1 MFDVGLPELL
11 VIVIVALVVVGPKD
25 LPRVVRGFARTIA
38 KMRRMV
44 DEFMGT
50 VNDYVRESE
59 LQELR
64 DAVEKT
70 RRAMKGQGNFDDLL
84 DPVGTGKPV
93 VVNDPK
99 IAPASPPTPAS
110 PELPAPATAEAPPR
124 TDPVTGP
131 AYPDTAPAD
140 SAPPESA
147 PLQVAP
153 KPEGQGTP

>member
-99 IAPASPPTPAS
+99 IVPAS
-110 PELPAPATAEAPPR
+110 PESSAPEAPPR
-124 TDPVTGP
+124 TEAMTGS

-140 SAPPESA
+140 TA
-147 PLQVAP
+147 PLEPAPVKPAP

>member
-11 VIVIVALVVVGPKD
+11 VIIIVALVVVGPKD

-38 KMRRMV
+38 SVRRMV

-50 VNDYVRESE
+50 VNDYVREAE

-84 DPVGTGKPV
+84 SPVGANKPV
-93 VVNDPK
+93 VVDDPK
-99 IAPASPPTPAS
+99 VAPAPVEASPPLPSPGAAEPGPAQLQS
-110 PELPAPATAEAPPR
+110 VHGDGAPPAVEPPAPEAA
-124 TDPVTGP
+124 PVALP
-131 AYPDTAPAD
+131 VP
-140 SAPPESA
+140 
-147 PLQVAP
+147 P
-153 KPEGQGTP
+153 KPEGQGTL

>member
-11 VIVIVALVVVGPKD
+11 VIIIVALVVVGPKD

-38 KMRRMV
+38 RMRRMV

-64 DAVEKT
+64 EAVEKT
-70 RRAMKGQGNFDDLL
+70 RAAMKGKGNFDDLL
-84 DPVGTGKPV
+84 DPVGLTSTPV

-99 IAPASPPTPAS
+99 IAPTPDAPPAESAAIEHAPPPASPPETVETVEHP
-110 PELPAPATAEAPPR
+110 PATE
-124 TDPVTGP
+124 P
-131 AYPDTAPAD
+131 AMP
-140 SAPPESA
+140 
-147 PLQVAP
+147 P
-153 KPEGQGTP
+153 KPDGAP

>member
-11 VIVIVALVVVGPKD
+11 VIVVVALVVVGPKD

-38 KMRRMV
+38 RMRRMV

-59 LQELR
+59 LQELKE
-64 DAVEKT
+64 AVEKT

-84 DPVGTGKPV
+84 DPVGMTSKPV

-99 IAPASPPTPAS
+99 LAPDHAAEVAGPAAPPAIEHAPEVQAAAPQEQASAAPAPVPT
-110 PELPAPATAEAPPR
+110 
-124 TDPVTGP
+124 
-131 AYPDTAPAD
+131 
-140 SAPPESA
+140 
-147 PLQVAP
+147 
-153 KPEGQGTP
+153 PEGQSKP

>member
-11 VIVIVALVVVGPKD
+11 VIIIVALVVVGPKD

-38 KMRRMV
+38 SLRRMV

-64 DAVEKT
+64 EAVEKT

-84 DPVGTGKPV
+84 DPVGASKPV

-99 IAPASPPTPAS
+99 VAPTPEPPADALPPPETPPAAKVQPAEAEPAAPA
-110 PELPAPATAEAPPR
+110 
-124 TDPVTGP
+124 
-131 AYPDTAPAD
+131 
-140 SAPPESA
+140 
-147 PLQVAP
+147 P
-153 KPEGQGTP
+153 KSEGQGTP

>member
-70 RRAMKGQGNFDDLL
+70 RRAMNGQGNFEDLL
-84 DPVGTGKPV
+84 DPVGVSKPV

-99 IAPASPPTPAS
+99 IAPTTPALAAPETIDSPP
-110 PELPAPATAEAPPR
+110 
-124 TDPVTGP
+124 PVTEAMTDP
-131 AYPDTAPAD
+131 AYPDPEPAEP
-140 SAPPESA
+140 AR
-147 PLQVAP
+147 

>member
-99 IAPASPPTPAS
+99 IAPAS
-110 PELPAPATAEAPPR
+110 LPAPEMTAEAPPN
-124 TDPVTGP
+124 TGMVNHP
-131 AYPDTAPAD
+131 ANPDAAPA
-140 SAPPESA
+140 ESA
-147 PLQVAP
+147 PLEPAP

>member
-11 VIVIVALVVVGPKD
+11 VIIIVALVVVGPKD

-38 KMRRMV
+38 RMRRMV

-64 DAVEKT
+64 EAVEKT
-70 RRAMKGQGNFDDLL
+70 RAAMKGRGNFDDLL
-84 DPVGTGKPV
+84 DPVGLNSKPV

-99 IAPASPPTPAS
+99 VAPTSEAPPAEPGVIEHMPPAT
-110 PELPAPATAEAPPR
+110 APATAEHVPEPPPAEAPP
-124 TDPVTGP
+124 
-131 AYPDTAPAD
+131 TAPA
-140 SAPPESA
+140 PP
-147 PLQVAP
+147 P
-153 KPEGQGTP
+153 KPDGTP

>member
-38 KMRRMV
+38 RMRRMV

-64 DAVEKT
+64 EAVEKT
-70 RRAMKGQGNFDDLL
+70 RKAMKGQGDFDDLL
-84 DPVGTGKPV
+84 DPVGVNKPA

-99 IAPASPPTPAS
+99 IAPPAADPANEPQASTLEVKNAPA
-110 PELPAPATAEAPPR
+110 ETADPAPGTKA
-124 TDPVTGP
+124 
-131 AYPDTAPAD
+131 
-140 SAPPESA
+140 
-147 PLQVAP
+147 
-153 KPEGQGTP
+153 EGQGTP

>member
-44 DEFMGT
+44 DEFMGA

-84 DPVGTGKPV
+84 DPVGLGKPA

-99 IAPASPPTPAS
+99 IAPATPQLAAPDTGDMPPPVT
-110 PELPAPATAEAPPR
+110 EAM
-124 TDPVTGP
+124 TDPEP
-131 AYPDTAPAD
+131 
-140 SAPPESA
+140 
-147 PLQVAP
+147 AP

>member
-1 MFDVGLPELL
+1 
-11 VIVIVALVVVGPKD
+11 
-25 LPRVVRGFARTIA
+25 
-38 KMRRMV
+38 MV

-70 RRAMKGQGNFDDLL
+70 RRAMKGQGNFEDLL
-84 DPVGTGKPV
+84 DPVGLGKPA

-99 IAPASPPTPAS
+99 IAPTT
-110 PELPAPATAEAPPR
+110 PELPAPEIAQPVTEAV
-124 TDPVTGP
+124 TDP
-131 AYPDTAPAD
+131 APAE
-140 SAPPESA
+140 P
-147 PLQVAP
+147 AP

>member
-38 KMRRMV
+38 RMRRMV

-64 DAVEKT
+64 EAVEKT

-84 DPVGTGKPV
+84 DPVGVNKPAV
-93 VVNDPK
+93 VDDPK
-99 IAPASPPTPAS
+99 LAPPPEQTASAPAA
-110 PELPAPATAEAPPR
+110 A
-124 TDPVTGP
+124 DDGTGP
-131 AYPDTAPAD
+131 EQAELAASGP
-140 SAPPESA
+140 
-147 PLQVAP
+147 AP

>member
-25 LPRVVRGFARTIA
+25 LPKVVRGFARTIA
-38 KMRRMV
+38 RMRRMV

-64 DAVEKT
+64 EAVEKT

-84 DPVGTGKPV
+84 DPVGVAKPA

-99 IAPASPPTPAS
+99 V
-110 PELPAPATAEAPPR
+110 APATDPAASAEAVPP
-124 TDPVTGP
+124 D
-131 AYPDTAPAD
+131 
-140 SAPPESA
+140 APPA
-147 PLQVAP
+147 PDPAAQPP
-153 KPEGQGTP
+153 KPEGQGAP

>member
-25 LPRVVRGFARTIA
+25 LPRVVRGFARSIA

-64 DAVEKT
+64 DAVDKT

-84 DPVGTGKPV
+84 DPVGNSKPA

-99 IAPASPPTPAS
+99 NAPAPPQLAAPETGETP
-110 PELPAPATAEAPPR
+110 P
-124 TDPVTGP
+124 PVTK
-131 AYPDTAPAD
+131 ATID
-140 SAPPESA
+140 SAPAQP
-147 PLQVAP
+147 AP

>member
-38 KMRRMV
+38 RMRRMV
-44 DEFMGT
+44 DELMGT
-50 VNDYVRESE
+50 LNDYVRESE

-64 DAVEKT
+64 EAVEKT

-84 DPVGTGKPV
+84 DPVGVNKPV

-99 IAPASPPTPAS
+99 IAPATLELAAPETADVPPTVTEAMTDPAY
-110 PELPAPATAEAPPR
+110 PEPAPAEAAQLQPAPR
-124 TDPVTGP
+124 
-131 AYPDTAPAD
+131 
-140 SAPPESA
+140 
-147 PLQVAP
+147 
-153 KPEGQGTP
+153 PEGQGTP

>member
-25 LPRVVRGFARTIA
+25 LPKVVRGFARTIA
-38 KMRRMV
+38 RMRRMV

-64 DAVEKT
+64 EAVEKT

-84 DPVGTGKPV
+84 DPVGVSKPV

-99 IAPASPPTPAS
+99 VAPVADAAAASETVPPDAPPPAPEPAPPPTA
-110 PELPAPATAEAPPR
+110 ELAPP
-124 TDPVTGP
+124 P
-131 AYPDTAPAD
+131 
-140 SAPPESA
+140 
-147 PLQVAP
+147 AP

>member
-84 DPVGTGKPV
+84 DPVGVGKPV
-93 VVNDPK
+93 IVNDPK
-99 IAPASPPTPAS
+99 IAPAT
-110 PELPAPATAEAPPR
+110 PELAAPEATAETPSVTETM
-124 TDPVTGP
+124 TDP
-131 AYPDTAPAD
+131 ANPDPV
-140 SAPPESA
+140 
-147 PLQVAP
+147 PLEPAP

>member
-38 KMRRMV
+38 KMRRIV

-84 DPVGTGKPV
+84 DPVGVGKPV

-99 IAPASPPTPAS
+99 LAPASPEPAAAETA
-110 PELPAPATAEAPPR
+110 PELPPPVTDAV
-124 TDPVTGP
+124 TDPANPDP
-131 AYPDTAPAD
+131 AAREPA
-140 SAPPESA
+140 S
-147 PLQVAP
+147 

>member
-1 MFDVGLPELL
+1 
-11 VIVIVALVVVGPKD
+11 VGPKD

-38 KMRRMV
+38 SMRRMV

-64 DAVEKT
+64 DAVDKT

-84 DPVGTGKPV
+84 DPVGVSKPV
-93 VVNDPK
+93 IVNDPK
-99 IAPASPPTPAS
+99 IAPPPEAS
-110 PELPAPATAEAPPR
+110 AEAPPAAESH
-124 TDPVTGP
+124 P
-131 AYPDTAPAD
+131 PAD
-140 SAPPESA
+140 AQPADAMPAAP
-147 PLQVAP
+147 AP

>member
-11 VIVIVALVVVGPKD
+11 VIVIVALVIVGPKD

-38 KMRRMV
+38 RMRRMV

-84 DPVGTGKPV
+84 DPVGTNKPV

-99 IAPASPPTPAS
+99 VAPETPELAAPDTAADAAPAPVPASPGIPGSERPGDAS
-110 PELPAPATAEAPPR
+110 GTETASSEP
-124 TDPVTGP
+124 
-131 AYPDTAPAD
+131 
-140 SAPPESA
+140 
-147 PLQVAP
+147 AP

>member
-11 VIVIVALVVVGPKD
+11 VIVVVALVVVGPKD

-59 LQELR
+59 LQELKE
-64 DAVEKT
+64 AVEKT

-84 DPVGTGKPV
+84 DPVGMTSKPV

-99 IAPASPPTPAS
+99 
-110 PELPAPATAEAPPR
+110 
-124 TDPVTGP
+124 V
-131 AYPDTAPAD
+131 
-140 SAPPESA
+140 APPEPPVEPSPQLALEHTPEVPVPAHTTPVQAA
-147 PLQVAP
+147 PVQVAP
-153 KPEGQGTP
+153 VEPVPATKIDGQGTP

>member
-11 VIVIVALVVVGPKD
+11 VIVVVALVVVGPKD

-38 KMRRMV
+38 RMRRMV

-59 LQELR
+59 LQELKE
-64 DAVEKT
+64 AVEKT

-84 DPVGTGKPV
+84 DPVGMTSKPV

-99 IAPASPPTPAS
+99 IAPAHADAPAEPVAPPAIEHM
-110 PELPAPATAEAPPR
+110 PETTVAAPATTADAEPVPVVK
-124 TDPVTGP
+124 TD
-131 AYPDTAPAD
+131 
-140 SAPPESA
+140 
-147 PLQVAP
+147 
-153 KPEGQGTP
+153 GQGAP